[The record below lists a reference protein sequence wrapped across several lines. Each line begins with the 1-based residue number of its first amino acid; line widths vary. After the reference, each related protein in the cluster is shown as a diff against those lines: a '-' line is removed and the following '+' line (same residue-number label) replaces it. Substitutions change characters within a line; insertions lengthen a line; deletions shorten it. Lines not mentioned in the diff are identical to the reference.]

1 MDSTSGEDWGI
12 HKSRKRTTLGK
23 MMAHLKIIEHI

>member
-1 MDSTSGEDWGI
+1 MDSTSGENWGI
-12 HKSRKRTTLGK
+12 HKFRKRKTLRK